1 MRPKT
6 QSNHILARRRQC
18 NKLNHKF
25 LRHQWMKTP
34 SFLLGSCER
43 MICNKMW
50 YHKIKSNFTKKW
62 KMTVYSAK
70 NAKVLILQKIYIL
83 KFVKG
88 FCTWWNFCHF
98 MVGECAGLIIT
109 HRFNNDDSVE
119 WGSTSIFSP
128 VDLFF
133 THWKKKTQKRTWKG
147 KTYPWRK
154 KKCTCKYKNPK
165 KCLLKSQNMSIKT
178 KKWSEQSERVC
189 VKTIFPFVKVKHKVK
204 KWLFMFNGENNTGL

>member
-133 THWKKKTQKRTWKG
+133 THWKKKHKSAHEKEKRILEEKKSVRANIKIQK
-147 KTYPWRK
+147 
-154 KKCTCKYKNPK
+154 
-165 KCLLKSQNMSIKT
+165 S
-178 KKWSEQSERVC
+178 VC
-189 VKTIFPFVKVKHKVK
+189 
-204 KWLFMFNGENNTGL
+204 